1 VSSNPP
7 HQHQNPLNNNR
18 YQSISE
24 GFLMPKINEL
34 KRQELSY
41 RLNSESFKDEVKNKI
56 KWDWVAVV
64 IALLA
69 FITLISR
76 WI

>member
-1 VSSNPP
+1 M
-7 HQHQNPLNNNR
+7 Q
-18 YQSISE
+18 
-24 GFLMPKINEL
+24 KINEL

-56 KWDWVAVV
+56 KWDWVAFIV
-64 IALLA
+64 ALIM
-69 FITLISR
+69 FMTLIPR

>member
-1 VSSNPP
+1 
-7 HQHQNPLNNNR
+7 
-18 YQSISE
+18 
-24 GFLMPKINEL
+24 MPKINEL

-56 KWDWVAVV
+56 KWGWIAVV
-64 IALLA
+64 VALLA
-69 FITLISR
+69 FITLIPR

>member
-1 VSSNPP
+1 
-7 HQHQNPLNNNR
+7 HQNTFNNNR

-56 KWDWVAVV
+56 KWDWIGVV
-64 IALLA
+64 IALL
-69 FITLISR
+69 IILTLISR
-76 WI
+76 

>member
-1 VSSNPP
+1 
-7 HQHQNPLNNNR
+7 
-18 YQSISE
+18 
-24 GFLMPKINEL
+24 MPKINEL

-56 KWDWVAVV
+56 KWDWIAVV

-69 FITLISR
+69 FMAMIPR